1 MALAQNKLF
10 CRPILL
16 FAFGLGV
23 AGLQVCTQLPDP
35 TFSLFLLIF
44 AVLASCKFPRLA
56 VISAVFV
63 GFAYCSLCAHFTL
76 AKRLA
81 IHRSGDTGT
90 AVVEIIDLPKYDV
103 DQWQFQ
109 AIILK
114 SKAFPELT
122 GRKIKLSWYRT
133 KQKISPGDVWQFQLK
148 LRVPNGVQ
156 NPGGFDSEQRAL
168 QLNWVAQGY
177 IKNQAEYLNFHH
189 SIDRFRNQLSNQ
201 IARSLPAEK
210 ARFVQALGLGDT
222 RYISDNDWEILRRT
236 GITHLIAISGFHVG
250 IVALFA
256 IFCGRVI
263 YRLLPVLGLFA
274 PWPLASAWISIC
286 ASFAYTALAG
296 FAIPTLRTTL
306 MIVAFMV
313 AKLLYRNISTI
324 HAVALSLLAI
334 LLIDPFSIL
343 SPGFWLSF
351 SGVLFLIAF
360 MPVANSE
367 GKLKSFMRA
376 QWLVSLGLL
385 PLSIGFFQQTTIIGP
400 FVNMI
405 AIPWISL
412 VVVPLSLLGLLF
424 AGIPTIAI
432 LLWQCAYWCM
442 QLFWRVLEMMQNI
455 HWASLLIAQ
464 PSIGLVALALIGA
477 CLCLLPRSFPAK
489 FLGLFLLLPLLFPKL
504 NAIPYQTM
512 RVSVIDVGQGLS
524 VLVRT
529 QNHQLLFDTGAG
541 NAHGF
546 SRGKSTVVP
555 ALNALQI
562 KYLDKVI
569 ISHGDNDHAGG
580 LLGLKEAIQIGR
592 IEASQMALNIPAIKC
607 QQGQSWHWDGVKFSY
622 LWPTNHVAE
631 KKNDRSCVLRIDAKG
646 RSVLLTGDISK
657 TSELALVEQ
666 YGISLQ
672 SEIIV
677 VPHHGSKT
685 SSSPEFLQAVKPKIA
700 IVSSG
705 FQNQFKHP
713 NKSVVSRYNDA
724 GTQLV
729 NTVETGW
736 AELQSS
742 EKGWHWT
749 LRERINHQKYWHREI
764 PLGATAGY

>member
-1 MALAQNKLF
+1 MALAQNKSF

-23 AGLQVCTQLPDP
+23 AGLQVCPQLPDP

-44 AVLASCKFPRLA
+44 AVLAGYKCPRLA
-56 VISAVFV
+56 VFAAFFV
-63 GFAYCSLCAHFTL
+63 GFAYCSVCAHFAL
-76 AKRLA
+76 ANRLS
-81 IHRSGDTGT
+81 IERSGDTGI

-109 AIILK
+109 ALIIESK
-114 SKAFPELT
+114 SFPELT
-122 GRKIKLSWYRT
+122 NRKIKLSWYRT
-133 KQKISPGDVWQFQLK
+133 KQKIAPGDIWRFQVK
-148 LRVPNGVQ
+148 LRIPNGVQ

-168 QLNWVAQGY
+168 QQDWVAQGY
-177 IKNQAEYLNFHH
+177 VKNQAEFLGFHY

-222 RYISDNDWEILRRT
+222 RYITDADWEVLRRT

-256 IFCGRVI
+256 IFCGQVI
-263 YRLLPVLGLFA
+263 YRLLPKLGLFL
-274 PWPLASAWISIC
+274 PWPLASAWISIG

-306 MIVAFMV
+306 MIVAFMA

-334 LLIDPFSIL
+334 LLMDPFSIL

-351 SGVLFLIAF
+351 SGVLFLVAF

-385 PLSIGFFQQTTIIGP
+385 PLSIGFFQQTTLIGP
-400 FVNMI
+400 LVNLI

-424 AGIPTIAI
+424 AGIPSIATI
-432 LLWQCAYWCM
+432 LWQCAYWCM
-442 QLFWRVLEMMQNI
+442 QLLWSVLEMMQNM
-455 HWASLLIAQ
+455 HWASMLIAQ
-464 PSIGLVALALIGA
+464 PSIWLVALALIGA

-489 FLGLFLLLPLLFPKL
+489 FLGLFLMLPLLFPKL
-504 NAIPYQTM
+504 NVIPYQTV
-512 RVSVIDVGQGLS
+512 RISVIDVGQGLS
-524 VLVRT
+524 VLVLT
-529 QNHQLLFDTGAG
+529 QNHQLLYDTGAG

-546 SRGKSTVVP
+546 SRGKSTLVP

-562 KYLDKVI
+562 RYLDKVI

-580 LLGLKEAIQIGR
+580 LQGLKEAIKIGR
-592 IEASQMALNIPAIKC
+592 IEASQMALKTPAFEC
-607 QQGQSWHWDGVKFSY
+607 QQGQSWQWDGVKFTY
-622 LWPTNHVAE
+622 LWPNHIIAD
-631 KKNDRSCVLRIDAKG
+631 KKNDRSCVLRIEANG

-657 TSELALVEQ
+657 NSELSLVEQ
-666 YGISLQ
+666 YGVTLQ

-685 SSSPEFLQAVKPKIA
+685 SSSIEFLQAVKPKIA

-713 NKSVVSRYNDA
+713 NKSVVGRYNDSGA
-724 GTQLV
+724 QLV

-742 EKGWHWT
+742 QKGWHWT
-749 LRERINHQKYWHREI
+749 RRERIEHQKYWHRAT
-764 PLGATAGY
+764 PLGATTGY